1 MIRFVIENGNNWLK
15 FDMPTCELV
24 DHLGSIGICKDIPI
38 GGTEKISVDYY
49 PTEDDD
55 KIAKI
60 VCERLLPDDK
70 ISDVNR
76 LCARLDGQW
85 QITDEEFESAHS
97 ENDVRGALNIK
108 AAYEKLRE
116 DLTQINDL
124 RQHRTTP
131 RKANSV

>member
-15 FDMPTCELV
+15 FDAPTDELL

-38 GGTEKISVDYY
+38 GGTENVSVDYY

-60 VCERLLPDDK
+60 VCERLLPEDR

-85 QITDEEFESAHS
+85 QITDEKFESTLS

-116 DLTQINDL
+116 ELRQTNDL
-124 RQHRTTP
+124 
-131 RKANSV
+131 SM

>member
-1 MIRFVIENGNNWLK
+1 MIRFVIENGKDRLR
-15 FDMPTCELV
+15 FDMPTCELI

-38 GGTEKISVDYY
+38 GGTKKISVDYY

-85 QITDEEFESAHS
+85 QITDEEFENTLS
-97 ENDVRGALNIK
+97 ETDVRGALNIK

-116 DLTQINDL
+116 DLTQTNDL
-124 RQHRTTP
+124 
-131 RKANSV
+131 SM

>member
-15 FDMPTCELV
+15 FDAPTDELF

-38 GGTEKISVDYY
+38 GGTENVSVDYY

-60 VCERLLPDDK
+60 VCERLLPEDK

-76 LCARLDGQW
+76 LCDKLDGQW
-85 QITDEEFESAHS
+85 QITDEEFESALS
-97 ENDVRGALNIK
+97 ENDVRGALNIN

-116 DLTQINDL
+116 DLTQTNDL
-124 RQHRTTP
+124 
-131 RKANSV
+131 SM

>member
-38 GGTEKISVDYY
+38 GGTENVSVDYY

-60 VCERLLPDDK
+60 VCERLVPDDK

-85 QITDEEFESAHS
+85 QITDEEFENALA
-97 ENDVRGALNIK
+97 ENDVRSALNIK
-108 AAYEKLRE
+108 AAYEELRE
-116 DLTQINDL
+116 ELRQTNDL
-124 RQHRTTP
+124 
-131 RKANSV
+131 SM

>member
-1 MIRFVIENGNNWLK
+1 MIRFVIENGKDRLR
-15 FDMPTCELV
+15 FDMPSCELI

-38 GGTEKISVDYY
+38 GGTENVSVDYY

-85 QITDEEFESAHS
+85 QITDEEFENTLS
-97 ENDVRGALNIK
+97 ETNVRGALNIK

-116 DLTQINDL
+116 DLTQTNDL
-124 RQHRTTP
+124 
-131 RKANSV
+131 SM

>member
-1 MIRFVIENGNNWLK
+1 MIRFVIENGKDRLR
-15 FDMPTCELV
+15 FDMPTCELI

-38 GGTEKISVDYY
+38 GGTENVSVDYY

-85 QITDEEFESAHS
+85 QITDEEFENTLS
-97 ENDVRGALNIK
+97 ETDVRGALNID

-116 DLTQINDL
+116 DLTQTNDL
-124 RQHRTTP
+124 
-131 RKANSV
+131 SM

>member
-1 MIRFVIENGNNWLK
+1 MIRFVIENGKDWLR
-15 FDMPTCELV
+15 FDMPNCELI

-38 GGTEKISVDYY
+38 GGTENVSVDYY

-60 VCERLLPDDK
+60 VCERLLPDDR

-85 QITDEEFESAHS
+85 QITDEEFESALS

-116 DLTQINDL
+116 DLTQLSDL
-124 RQHRTTP
+124 
-131 RKANSV
+131 SM

>member
-15 FDMPTCELV
+15 FDMPTCELI

-38 GGTEKISVDYY
+38 GGTENVSVDYY

-60 VCERLLPDDK
+60 VCERLLPEDK

-76 LCARLDGQW
+76 LCERLDGQW
-85 QITDEEFESAHS
+85 QITDEEFESALS
-97 ENDVRGALNIK
+97 EDDIRGALKIK
-108 AAYEKLRE
+108 AAYDELRE
-116 DLTQINDL
+116 ELRQTNDL
-124 RQHRTTP
+124 
-131 RKANSV
+131 SM

>member
-1 MIRFVIENGNNWLK
+1 MIRFVIENGKDRLR
-15 FDMPTCELV
+15 FDMPTCELI
-24 DHLGSIGICKDIPI
+24 DHLGSIGICKDILI
-38 GGTEKISVDYY
+38 GGTENVSVDYY

-85 QITDEEFESAHS
+85 QITDEEFENTLS
-97 ENDVRGALNIK
+97 ETNVRGALNIK

-116 DLTQINDL
+116 DLTQTNDL
-124 RQHRTTP
+124 
-131 RKANSV
+131 SM

>member
-1 MIRFVIENGNNWLK
+1 
-15 FDMPTCELV
+15 MPTCELV

-38 GGTEKISVDYY
+38 GGTENVSVDYY

-60 VCERLLPDDK
+60 VCERLLPEDR

-85 QITDEEFESAHS
+85 QITDEEFESALS

-116 DLTQINDL
+116 DLTQLSDL
-124 RQHRTTP
+124 
-131 RKANSV
+131 SM

>member
-1 MIRFVIENGNNWLK
+1 MIRFVIENGKDRLR
-15 FDMPTCELV
+15 FDMPTCELI

-38 GGTEKISVDYY
+38 GGTENVSVDYY

-60 VCERLLPDDK
+60 VCERLLPEDK
-70 ISDVNR
+70 ISDVNS

-85 QITDEEFESAHS
+85 QITDEEFENTLS
-97 ENDVRGALNIK
+97 ETDVRGALNID

-116 DLTQINDL
+116 DLTQTNDL
-124 RQHRTTP
+124 
-131 RKANSV
+131 SM

>member
-1 MIRFVIENGNNWLK
+1 MIRFYIKTGNNSFR
-15 FDMPTCELV
+15 FDAPTDELF
-24 DHLGSIGICKDIPI
+24 DHLGCIGICKDIPI
-38 GGTEKISVDYY
+38 GGTENVSVDYY

-60 VCERLLPDDK
+60 VCDRLLPEDR
-70 ISDVNR
+70 IFDVNQ

-85 QITDEEFESAHS
+85 QITDEEFESALS

-116 DLTQINDL
+116 DLTQTNDL
-124 RQHRTTP
+124 
-131 RKANSV
+131 SM

>member
-1 MIRFVIENGNNWLK
+1 MIRFFIKNGNNWLK
-15 FDMPTCELV
+15 FDMPTYELI

-38 GGTEKISVDYY
+38 GGMENVSVDYY
-49 PTEDDD
+49 PTENDD

-60 VCERLLPDDK
+60 VCKRLLPDDK
-70 ISDVNR
+70 ISDVNS

-85 QITDEEFESAHS
+85 QITDEEFESAFS

-124 RQHRTTP
+124 
-131 RKANSV
+131 SM

>member
-15 FDMPTCELV
+15 FDAPTDELL

-38 GGTEKISVDYY
+38 GGTENVSVDYY

-60 VCERLLPDDK
+60 VCERLLPEDR

-85 QITDEEFESAHS
+85 QITDEEFESALS

-116 DLTQINDL
+116 ELRQTNDL
-124 RQHRTTP
+124 
-131 RKANSV
+131 SM

>member
-15 FDMPTCELV
+15 FDAPTDELF

-38 GGTEKISVDYY
+38 GGTENVSVDYY
-49 PTEDDD
+49 PAEDDD

-60 VCERLLPDDK
+60 VCDRLLPEDK
-70 ISDVNR
+70 IYDVIS

-85 QITDEEFESAHS
+85 QITDEEFESALS

-108 AAYEKLRE
+108 AAYDELRE
-116 DLTQINDL
+116 ELRQTNDL
-124 RQHRTTP
+124 
-131 RKANSV
+131 SM